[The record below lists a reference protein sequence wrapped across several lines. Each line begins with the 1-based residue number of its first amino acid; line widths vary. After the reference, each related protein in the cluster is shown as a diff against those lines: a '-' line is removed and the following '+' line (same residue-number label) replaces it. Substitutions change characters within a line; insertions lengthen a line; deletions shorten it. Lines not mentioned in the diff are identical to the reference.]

1 MSCVN
6 GFHKPTYLPQ
16 SDDGIILVLVYNFHK
31 KNYRILPFY
40 NLT

>member
-6 GFHKPTYLPQ
+6 GFHKPQ